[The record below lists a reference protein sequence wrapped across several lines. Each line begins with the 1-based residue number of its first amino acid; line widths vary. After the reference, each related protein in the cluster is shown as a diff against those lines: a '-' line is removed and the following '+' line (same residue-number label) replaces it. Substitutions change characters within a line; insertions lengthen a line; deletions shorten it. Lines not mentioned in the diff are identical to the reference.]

1 MGKRTEID
9 KAIRNVMNWANRPEW
24 AADRVAVFEE
34 HIASVCDKMD
44 LDHETLSE
52 ELTGGYDSMLFG
64 IAFEDFAARALPPDN
79 KNLIDDYLERRGWR
93 EAPRGRAYLREL
105 RKSVL
110 SVYEVV
116 AVSRGEYCDLQDL
129 FLGGKPVRV
138 HERTGTQN
146 LAKWDRLAAR
156 VLTMEG
162 RHIFSG
168 GVLPL
173 GSDTAQSVLNMLN
186 NSRKNFKKELR
197 KVADQA
203 AIDRALPPATVD
215 RQLLETACPAITS
228 IWLMHTL
235 TQLRA
240 PMPVMV
246 NRDGEELL
254 FSETRFPFLADHL
267 EEIAQRL
274 DADPEFERAVPD
286 EHTWHW
292 LAQSKAKTG
301 KASKKDTGTAPPQDG
316 AYTING
322 TLEIRPGVLSL
333 TANSMERAEKG
344 KRLLEKRLKG
354 LVGPALSSLQTPE
367 QLMAGE
373 PRNQREKPQT
383 GNLAPEPPADIVK
396 EFLDQHYRDSLDKPI
411 PMLGNK
417 TPRQCVKTKKGRENV
432 IEWLKY
438 LENSEQHRAAA
449 EGQKP
454 YDMGWLWE
462 ELKLTE

>member
-1 MGKRTEID
+1 MEKRTDID
-9 KAIRNVMNWANRPEW
+9 KAIRNVMNWASRPEW
-24 AADRVAVFEE
+24 AAERVAVFEE
-34 HIASVCDKMD
+34 HIAPVCDRMD
-44 LDHETLSE
+44 LDLETLSE
-52 ELTGGYDSMLFG
+52 ELGDSGYDGMLFG
-64 IAFEDFAARALPPDN
+64 IAFEDFATRQLPPDSR
-79 KNLIDDYLERRGWR
+79 NLIDDYLERRGWR

-138 HERTGTQN
+138 HERMGTQN
-146 LAKWDRLAAR
+146 LAKWDRLAGR

-173 GSDTAQSVLNMLN
+173 GPDTAQSVLNMLN

-203 AIDRALPPATVD
+203 AVGHAVPPETVD
-215 RQLLETACPAITS
+215 RQLLETACPAIAS

-240 PMPVMV
+240 PLPTMV
-246 NRDGEELL
+246 NRDGEELV

-267 EEIAQRL
+267 DEIAQRL
-274 DADPEFERAVPD
+274 DADPEWERTTSD
-286 EHTWHW
+286 EHIWHW
-292 LAQSKAKTG
+292 LPQAKAG
-301 KASKKDTGTAPPQDG
+301 ARKASRKNVEAG
-316 AYTING
+316 YTING
-322 TLEIRPGVLSL
+322 TLELRPGELQF
-333 TANSMERAEKG
+333 TANSIERTEKG

-354 LVGPALSSLQTPE
+354 LIGPALSSLQTPE
-367 QLMAGE
+367 QLMADE
-373 PRNQREKPQT
+373 QQNQRRKPEVDNIDPQP
-383 GNLAPEPPADIVK
+383 AADIVK
-396 EFLDQHYRDSLDKPI
+396 EFLDKHYRQSLDEPI
-411 PMLGNK
+411 PMLGDK
-417 TPRQCVKTKKGRENV
+417 TPRQCAKTKKGREKV

-438 LENSEQHRAAA
+438 LENSEQRRAAA
-449 EGQKP
+449 GGQKP
-454 YDMGWLWE
+454 YDTGWMWE